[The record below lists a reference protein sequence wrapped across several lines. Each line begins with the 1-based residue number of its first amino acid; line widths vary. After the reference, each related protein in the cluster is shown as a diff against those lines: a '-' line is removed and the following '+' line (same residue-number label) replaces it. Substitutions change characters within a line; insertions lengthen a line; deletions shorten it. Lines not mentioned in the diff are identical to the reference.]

1 MDVKNAKKGK
11 QRKFVN
17 KEVKELDEEPL
28 AGEISLERLWIHLK
42 LEPDR
47 TSSNWG
53 I

>member
-28 AGEISLERLWIHLK
+28 GGENLFG
-42 LEPDR
+42 EPLDIAH
-47 TSSNWG
+47 G
-53 I
+53 IK